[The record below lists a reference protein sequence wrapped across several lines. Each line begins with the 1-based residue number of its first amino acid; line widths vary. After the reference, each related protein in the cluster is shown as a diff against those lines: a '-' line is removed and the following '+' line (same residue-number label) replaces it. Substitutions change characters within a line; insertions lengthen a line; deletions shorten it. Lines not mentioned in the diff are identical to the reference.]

1 MHMADALIS
10 PAVGGTA
17 WAATAGLIGYSSRKL
32 RDGMDD
38 RQIPMMAVL
47 GAFIFAAQM
56 VNFTIPATG
65 SSGHLG
71 GGLILA
77 ILLGPYAGFLTLASV
92 LIIQALFFADGGL
105 LALGCNVINL
115 GFFPCF
121 IVYPLLYKKIARD
134 HGRRWLIVT
143 GALTAAVVS
152 LQLGSLAVVTQTF
165 LSGISELPF
174 RTFVL
179 VMQPIHLAIGLME
192 GAATVAVILFVLK
205 ARPEIL
211 VDGASGP
218 APKSPL
224 SMKGLAV
231 GFLIAALVTGL
242 GLSWFSS
249 KYPDGLE
256 WSVLRVTGTGEV
268 PQPEGDVHRSLADLQ
283 EKTAILPDYRLEK
296 EGKQDET
303 DIGVESAALP
313 STEPDTP
320 LTGFVGGSLTLL
332 LAGALWL
339 FLKRHHLRTQVGL
352 RKRSTPQ

>member
-38 RQIPMMAVL
+38 RMIPLMAVL

-56 VNFTIPATG
+56 INFTIPATG

-105 LALGCNVINL
+105 LALGCNILNL
-115 GFFPCF
+115 GLFPCF
-121 IVYPLLYKKIARD
+121 VVYPFLYRKIAGNHQRK
-134 HGRRWLIVT
+134 WLIVT
-143 GALTAAVVS
+143 GAMFAAVVG
-152 LQLGSLAVVTQTF
+152 LQLGSLAVVTQTT

-179 VMQPIHLAIGLME
+179 VMQPIHLAIGLVE

-205 ARPEIL
+205 ARPDIL
-211 VDGASGP
+211 NSPVRETTRV
-218 APKSPL
+218 KSL
-224 SMKGLAV
+224 SMRSLAF
-231 GFLIAALVTGL
+231 GFLIAALIIG
-242 GLSWFSS
+242 GGFSWFSS

-256 WSVLRVTGTGEV
+256 WSVLRVTETGQV
-268 PQPEGDVHRSLADLQ
+268 PEPEGGVHRSLADLQ
-283 EKTAILPDYRLEK
+283 EKTAILPNYGLDK
-296 EGKQDET
+296 ENKNEMT
-303 DIGVESAALP
+303 DKDSSLP
-313 STEPDTP
+313 G
-320 LTGFVGGSLTLL
+320 LVGGLLTLL
-332 LAGALWL
+332 FAVVVWL
-339 FLKRHHLRTQVGL
+339 LLKRRRV
-352 RKRSTPQ
+352 RI